1 MEHMKANES
10 KLYKISNGTKKLT
23 NMPFNNRE

>member
-1 MEHMKANES
+1 MEHTKANKS

-23 NMPFNNRE
+23 YTPFNNRE